1 MLLNMINF
9 TAYMKKID
17 KKKIVYTQTLAL
29 KNFHIHH
36 QEGFFCIEG
45 DREKDREHMIF
56 FETLLTNERGMKY
69 KCQCG

>member
-1 MLLNMINF
+1 MINF

-17 KKKIVYTQTLAL
+17 KKKICLHTNTVIKKLSYTSY
-29 KNFHIHH
+29 
-36 QEGFFCIEG
+36 GVFFCIEG

-56 FETLLTNERGMKY
+56 FETLLTDERGMKY